1 MFAPLVLKSVLTLS
15 LFRWLTTSLCRT
27 PVQTIRFNTT
37 STTTTEPSHARHGV
51 SRIVRAIIGGVA
63 ALVLLA
69 AGIVTFLWYQR
80 RYNID
85 ISSASYSS
93 TVMES
98 VTDTGLTPFMLTH
111 AEATQGDPAPRMMRR
126 RPQSRTPEAATANA
140 GPDGPSSSPQPSGLF
155 SRSFPI
161 GLSAKELARMR
172 AVTLRAQPTI
182 TVANAHPVLNESS
195 QSPSSESPVA
205 ATEQR
210 AMTPSPMVRTVQS
223 QVDAERSASGDP
235 PSYATV
241 EGALR

>member
-1 MFAPLVLKSVLTLS
+1 MFLVSPALGAMFAPLVLKSVLTLS

-111 AEATQGDPAPRMMRR
+111 AEATQGNPAPRMMR
-126 RPQSRTPEAATANA
+126 
-140 GPDGPSSSPQPSGLF
+140 L
-155 SRSFPI
+155 